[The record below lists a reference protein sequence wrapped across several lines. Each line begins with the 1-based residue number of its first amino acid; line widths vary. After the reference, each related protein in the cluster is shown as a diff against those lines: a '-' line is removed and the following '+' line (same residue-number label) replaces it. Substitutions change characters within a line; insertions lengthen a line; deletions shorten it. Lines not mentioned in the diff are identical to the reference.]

1 MGFDLSGV
9 NPKINKNI
17 SAYKHYSPDIEI
29 WNSKDEKVR
38 KRFYED
44 MDRYHNDNP
53 GVYFRNNVW
62 WWRPL
67 WSFVCMHCNDFMTDE
82 QMQSGSYNDGKLIDQ
97 ETAAKIGTQ
106 LEILLE
112 DGTVDKWEEHIK
124 EKNEELKKSEDK
136 DKKFMASYPFARD
149 NVKNFAKFC
158 LESGGFEIC

>member
-9 NPKINKNI
+9 NPKINKDI
-17 SAYKHYSPDIEI
+17 SKYKHYDPDIEI

-44 MDRYHNDNP
+44 MDKYHNDNP

-67 WSFVCMHCNDFMTDE
+67 WDFVCMQCDEFMTDE
-82 QMQSGSYNDGKLIDQ
+82 QIQGGSYNDGKLIDQ
-97 ETAAKIGTQ
+97 ETAAKIGTK
-106 LEILLE
+106 L
-112 DGTVDKWEEHIK
+112 EHIK
-124 EKNEELKKSEDK
+124 KRNEELEKSGNKEAR
-136 DKKFMASYPFARD
+136 FLASYPFSKD
-149 NVKNFAKFC
+149 NVENFAKFC

>member
-38 KRFYED
+38 KRFYKD

-67 WSFVCMHCNDFMTDE
+67 WSFVCRHCDFMTDE
-82 QMQSGSYNDGKLIDQ
+82 QMESGFYNDGKLIDQ

-124 EKNEELKKSEDK
+124 EKNEELKKSKDK
-136 DKKFMASYPFARD
+136 DEKFMGSYPFSRD
-149 NVKNFAKFC
+149 NVENFAKFC